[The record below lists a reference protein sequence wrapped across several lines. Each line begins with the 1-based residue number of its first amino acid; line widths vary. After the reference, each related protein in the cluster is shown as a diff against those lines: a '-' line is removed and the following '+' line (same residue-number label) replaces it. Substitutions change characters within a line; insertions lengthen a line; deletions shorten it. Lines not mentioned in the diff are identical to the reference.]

1 MKRALALLLTAS
13 LSLSLAACGGGGG
26 ASNTGTP
33 GSAAP
38 EVRSA
43 PAAQVTPTPQ
53 IIQEDGGRS
62 AL

>member
-38 EVRSA
+38 EGGSA
-43 PAAQVTPTPQ
+43 PAAGHTATPH
-53 IIQEDGGRS
+53 IIQEDEVMG
-62 AL
+62 L